1 MIEDGS
7 PVLGEPFQLPEVP
20 ARDSG
25 RLEFVERK
33 VVGVDATVCALEAV
47 VVDLFEPNHNR
58 ITDARS
64 VDRGDFADIVEP
76 EGLRALDPHHVT
88 AGDRHRFVGTKS
100 TLSVSPG
107 LSLEVCCVTQC
118 RPDQLG
124 SCPSPCQ
131 HPTSGVLPALL
142 PTNMETPA
150 LELDLP
156 DPEQDDISTM
166 EFLARLEEAWA
177 VCDKFDLQTEIWR
190 GKILKAVRDREKRG
204 GEGRGA
210 GFLQWLRER
219 EISKTRAYGLIQL
232 AESAQEM
239 LGEGVLEEASVNQ
252 FSKRAFMETT
262 QAAPEVQLMIS
273 EAANEGQE
281 ITRKQ
286 VRRLTDEFMA
296 ATSPLL
302 PEEIRQRTQ
311 ENLLPSKVV
320 APLVRELSKLPEP
333 QQEDLRKVLR
343 DEPELDRI
351 KDVTHTARWITKA
364 TESSI
369 AVRAFQQGE
378 LDLEKAMQ
386 EAQRL
391 DALGLLADA
400 VGQAQSLESAVLKL
414 HTSWRRLGGL
424 QERLWVE
431 SGSSTPYLRDV
442 LSALQSLSGATFRVS
457 LGELAGGKRVRLQLV
472 EESPDQLD
480 PPPIP

>member
-1 MIEDGS
+1 
-7 PVLGEPFQLPEVP
+7 
-20 ARDSG
+20 
-25 RLEFVERK
+25 
-33 VVGVDATVCALEAV
+33 
-47 VVDLFEPNHNR
+47 
-58 ITDARS
+58 
-64 VDRGDFADIVEP
+64 
-76 EGLRALDPHHVT
+76 
-88 AGDRHRFVGTKS
+88 
-100 TLSVSPG
+100 
-107 LSLEVCCVTQC
+107 
-118 RPDQLG
+118 
-124 SCPSPCQ
+124 
-131 HPTSGVLPALL
+131 
-142 PTNMETPA
+142 METPV

-166 EFLARLEEAWA
+166 EFLARLEQAWA

-232 AESAQEM
+232 AESAQDM

-252 FSKRAFMETT
+252 FSKRAFMETA
-262 QAAPEVQLMIS
+262 QAAPEVQMMIS

-286 VRRLTDEFMA
+286 VRRLSDEFMA
-296 ATSPLL
+296 STSPLL

-311 ENLLPSKVV
+311 ENLLPPKVV
-320 APLVRELSKLPEP
+320 APLVRELAKLPEP
-333 QQEDLRKVLR
+333 QQDDLRKVLR

-364 TESSI
+364 TESSV

-442 LSALQSLSGATFRVS
+442 LSALQSLSGATLRVS

-480 PPPIP
+480 PPPMP

>member
-1 MIEDGS
+1 
-7 PVLGEPFQLPEVP
+7 
-20 ARDSG
+20 
-25 RLEFVERK
+25 
-33 VVGVDATVCALEAV
+33 
-47 VVDLFEPNHNR
+47 
-58 ITDARS
+58 
-64 VDRGDFADIVEP
+64 
-76 EGLRALDPHHVT
+76 
-88 AGDRHRFVGTKS
+88 
-100 TLSVSPG
+100 
-107 LSLEVCCVTQC
+107 
-118 RPDQLG
+118 
-124 SCPSPCQ
+124 
-131 HPTSGVLPALL
+131 
-142 PTNMETPA
+142 
-150 LELDLP
+150 
-156 DPEQDDISTM
+156 M
-166 EFLARLEEAWA
+166 EFLARLEQAWA

-239 LGEGVLEEASVNQ
+239 LGEGVLEETSVNQ
-252 FSKRAFMETT
+252 FSKRAFMETA
-262 QAAPEVQLMIS
+262 QAAPEVQMMIS

-286 VRRLTDEFMA
+286 VRRLSDEFMA
-296 ATSPLL
+296 STSPLL

-311 ENLLPSKVV
+311 ENLLPPKVV
-320 APLVRELSKLPEP
+320 APLVRELAKLPEP
-333 QQEDLRKVLR
+333 QQDDLRKVLR
-343 DEPELDRI
+343 EEPELDRI

-364 TESSI
+364 TESSV

-442 LSALQSLSGATFRVS
+442 LSALQSLSGATLRVS

-472 EESPDQLD
+472 EESPDQLE

>member
-1 MIEDGS
+1 MLPSS
-7 PVLGEPFQLPEVP
+7 PE
-20 ARDSG
+20 
-25 RLEFVERK
+25 
-33 VVGVDATVCALEAV
+33 
-47 VVDLFEPNHNR
+47 
-58 ITDARS
+58 
-64 VDRGDFADIVEP
+64 
-76 EGLRALDPHHVT
+76 
-88 AGDRHRFVGTKS
+88 
-100 TLSVSPG
+100 SP
-107 LSLEVCCVTQC
+107 L
-118 RPDQLG
+118 
-124 SCPSPCQ
+124 
-131 HPTSGVLPALL
+131 
-142 PTNMETPA
+142 

-166 EFLARLEEAWA
+166 EFLAKLEEAWT

-190 GKILKAVRDREKRG
+190 GRILKAVRDREKRG

-210 GFLQWLRER
+210 GFLQWLREQ

-232 AESAQEM
+232 AESAEQM
-239 LGEGVLEEASVNQ
+239 LGDGVLEPTSVNQ
-252 FSKRAFMETT
+252 LSKRAFMETSL
-262 QAAPEVQLMIS
+262 AEPEVHLLIS
-273 EAANEGQE
+273 EAANDGQE

-286 VRRLTDEFMA
+286 VRRLADEFTA

-302 PEEIRQRTQ
+302 PEEIRERTQ
-311 ENLLPSKVV
+311 QNLLPPKAV
-320 APLVRELSKLPEP
+320 APLVRELAKLPEP

-364 TESSI
+364 TESGE

-400 VGQAQSLESAVLKL
+400 VGQAHALESAVLKL

-442 LSALQSLSGATFRVS
+442 LSALQSLSGATMRVS

-472 EESPDQLD
+472 EESPDQLE
-480 PPPIP
+480 PPVL

>member
-1 MIEDGS
+1 M
-7 PVLGEPFQLPEVP
+7 
-20 ARDSG
+20 
-25 RLEFVERK
+25 
-33 VVGVDATVCALEAV
+33 
-47 VVDLFEPNHNR
+47 
-58 ITDARS
+58 
-64 VDRGDFADIVEP
+64 
-76 EGLRALDPHHVT
+76 
-88 AGDRHRFVGTKS
+88 RFVLPS
-100 TLSVSPG
+100 SP
-107 LSLEVCCVTQC
+107 E
-118 RPDQLG
+118 P
-124 SCPSPCQ
+124 P
-131 HPTSGVLPALL
+131 
-142 PTNMETPA
+142 M

-166 EFLARLEEAWA
+166 EFLARLEEAWT

-190 GKILKAVRDREKRG
+190 GRILKAVRDREKRG

-232 AESAQEM
+232 AESAEQM
-239 LGEGVLEEASVNQ
+239 LGEGVLEPSSVNQ
-252 FSKRAFMETT
+252 FSKRAFMETSL
-262 QAAPEVQLMIS
+262 AEPEVQLMIS

-286 VRRLTDEFMA
+286 VRRLADEFTA

-302 PEEIRQRTQ
+302 PEEIRERTQ
-311 ENLLPSKVV
+311 QNLLPPKAV

-364 TESSI
+364 TESGE

-400 VGQAQSLESAVLKL
+400 VGQAHALESAVLKL

-442 LSALQSLSGATFRVS
+442 LSALQSLSGATMRVS

-480 PPPIP
+480 PPVL

>member
-1 MIEDGS
+1 
-7 PVLGEPFQLPEVP
+7 
-20 ARDSG
+20 
-25 RLEFVERK
+25 
-33 VVGVDATVCALEAV
+33 
-47 VVDLFEPNHNR
+47 
-58 ITDARS
+58 
-64 VDRGDFADIVEP
+64 
-76 EGLRALDPHHVT
+76 
-88 AGDRHRFVGTKS
+88 
-100 TLSVSPG
+100 
-107 LSLEVCCVTQC
+107 
-118 RPDQLG
+118 
-124 SCPSPCQ
+124 
-131 HPTSGVLPALL
+131 
-142 PTNMETPA
+142 METPV

-166 EFLARLEEAWA
+166 EFLARLEQAWA

-232 AESAQEM
+232 AESAQDM

-252 FSKRAFMETT
+252 FSKRAFMETA

-286 VRRLTDEFMA
+286 VRRLSDEFMA
-296 ATSPLL
+296 STSPLL

-311 ENLLPSKVV
+311 ENLLPPKVV
-320 APLVRELSKLPEP
+320 APLVRELAKLPEP
-333 QQEDLRKVLR
+333 QQDDLRKVLR
-343 DEPELDRI
+343 EEPELDRI

-364 TESSI
+364 TESSV

-442 LSALQSLSGATFRVS
+442 LSALQSLSGATLRVS

-480 PPPIP
+480 PPPMP

>member
-1 MIEDGS
+1 
-7 PVLGEPFQLPEVP
+7 V
-20 ARDSG
+20 
-25 RLEFVERK
+25 
-33 VVGVDATVCALEAV
+33 
-47 VVDLFEPNHNR
+47 
-58 ITDARS
+58 
-64 VDRGDFADIVEP
+64 
-76 EGLRALDPHHVT
+76 
-88 AGDRHRFVGTKS
+88 
-100 TLSVSPG
+100 
-107 LSLEVCCVTQC
+107 
-118 RPDQLG
+118 
-124 SCPSPCQ
+124 
-131 HPTSGVLPALL
+131 
-142 PTNMETPA
+142 

-156 DPEQDDISTM
+156 DPDQDDISTM
-166 EFLARLEEAWA
+166 EFLARLEQAWA

-239 LGEGVLEEASVNQ
+239 LGEGVLEETSVNQ
-252 FSKRAFMETT
+252 FSKRAFMETA
-262 QAAPEVQLMIS
+262 QAAPEVQMMIS

-286 VRRLTDEFMA
+286 VRRLSDEFMA
-296 ATSPLL
+296 STSPLL

-311 ENLLPSKVV
+311 ENLLPPKVV
-320 APLVRELSKLPEP
+320 APLVRELAKLPEP
-333 QQEDLRKVLR
+333 QQDDLRKVLR
-343 DEPELDRI
+343 EEPELDRI

-364 TESSI
+364 TESSV

-442 LSALQSLSGATFRVS
+442 LSALQSLSGATLRVS

-472 EESPDQLD
+472 EESPDQLE

>member
-1 MIEDGS
+1 M
-7 PVLGEPFQLPEVP
+7 
-20 ARDSG
+20 
-25 RLEFVERK
+25 
-33 VVGVDATVCALEAV
+33 
-47 VVDLFEPNHNR
+47 
-58 ITDARS
+58 
-64 VDRGDFADIVEP
+64 
-76 EGLRALDPHHVT
+76 
-88 AGDRHRFVGTKS
+88 
-100 TLSVSPG
+100 
-107 LSLEVCCVTQC
+107 
-118 RPDQLG
+118 
-124 SCPSPCQ
+124 
-131 HPTSGVLPALL
+131 L
-142 PTNMETPA
+142 PTNLETPV

-156 DPEQDDISTM
+156 DPDQDDISTM
-166 EFLARLEEAWA
+166 EFLARLEQAWA

-239 LGEGVLEEASVNQ
+239 LGEGVLEETSVNQ
-252 FSKRAFMETT
+252 FSKRAFMETA
-262 QAAPEVQLMIS
+262 QAAPEVQMMIS

-286 VRRLTDEFMA
+286 VRRLSDEFMA
-296 ATSPLL
+296 STSPLL

-311 ENLLPSKVV
+311 ENLLPPKVV
-320 APLVRELSKLPEP
+320 APLVRELAKLPEP
-333 QQEDLRKVLR
+333 QQDDLRKVLR
-343 DEPELDRI
+343 EEPELDRI

-364 TESSI
+364 TESSV

-442 LSALQSLSGATFRVS
+442 LSALQSLSGATLRVS

-480 PPPIP
+480 PPPMP

>member
-1 MIEDGS
+1 MLPSS
-7 PVLGEPFQLPEVP
+7 PQ
-20 ARDSG
+20 
-25 RLEFVERK
+25 
-33 VVGVDATVCALEAV
+33 
-47 VVDLFEPNHNR
+47 
-58 ITDARS
+58 
-64 VDRGDFADIVEP
+64 
-76 EGLRALDPHHVT
+76 
-88 AGDRHRFVGTKS
+88 
-100 TLSVSPG
+100 SP
-107 LSLEVCCVTQC
+107 L
-118 RPDQLG
+118 
-124 SCPSPCQ
+124 
-131 HPTSGVLPALL
+131 
-142 PTNMETPA
+142 

-166 EFLARLEEAWA
+166 EFLAKLEEAWT

-190 GKILKAVRDREKRG
+190 GRILKAVRDREKRG

-210 GFLQWLRER
+210 GFLQWLREQ

-232 AESAQEM
+232 AESAEQM
-239 LGEGVLEEASVNQ
+239 LGDGVLEPTSVNQ
-252 FSKRAFMETT
+252 FSKRAFMETSL
-262 QAAPEVQLMIS
+262 AEPEVQLMIS

-286 VRRLTDEFMA
+286 VRRLADEFTA

-302 PEEIRQRTQ
+302 PEEIRERTQ
-311 ENLLPSKVV
+311 QNLLPPTAV
-320 APLVRELSKLPEP
+320 APLVRELAKLPEP

-364 TESSI
+364 TESGE

-400 VGQAQSLESAVLKL
+400 VGQAHALESAVLKL

-442 LSALQSLSGATFRVS
+442 LSALQSLSGATMRVS

-472 EESPDQLD
+472 EESPDQLE
-480 PPPIP
+480 PPVL

>member
-1 MIEDGS
+1 M
-7 PVLGEPFQLPEVP
+7 
-20 ARDSG
+20 
-25 RLEFVERK
+25 
-33 VVGVDATVCALEAV
+33 
-47 VVDLFEPNHNR
+47 
-58 ITDARS
+58 
-64 VDRGDFADIVEP
+64 
-76 EGLRALDPHHVT
+76 
-88 AGDRHRFVGTKS
+88 
-100 TLSVSPG
+100 
-107 LSLEVCCVTQC
+107 
-118 RPDQLG
+118 
-124 SCPSPCQ
+124 
-131 HPTSGVLPALL
+131 
-142 PTNMETPA
+142 

-166 EFLARLEEAWA
+166 EFLAKLEEAWTI
-177 VCDKFDLQTEIWR
+177 CDKFDLQTEIWR
-190 GKILKAVRDREKRG
+190 GRILKAVRDREKRG

-210 GFLQWLRER
+210 GFLQWLREQ

-232 AESAQEM
+232 AESAEQM
-239 LGEGVLEEASVNQ
+239 LGDGVLEPTSVNQ
-252 FSKRAFMETT
+252 FSKRAFMETSL
-262 QAAPEVQLMIS
+262 AEPEVQLMIS

-286 VRRLTDEFMA
+286 VRRLADEFTA

-302 PEEIRQRTQ
+302 PEEIRERTQ
-311 ENLLPSKVV
+311 QNLLPTKAV
-320 APLVRELSKLPEP
+320 APLVRELAKLPEP

-364 TESSI
+364 TESGE

-400 VGQAQSLESAVLKL
+400 VGQAHALESAVLKL

-442 LSALQSLSGATFRVS
+442 LSALQSLSGATMRVS

-472 EESPDQLD
+472 EESPDQLE
-480 PPPIP
+480 PPVL

>member
-1 MIEDGS
+1 MQSERIAAWSQDGVSVTECRSRCCPIRHIGMAASITTPLS
-7 PVLGEPFQLPEVP
+7 PPLTSL
-20 ARDSG
+20 SS
-25 RLEFVERK
+25 
-33 VVGVDATVCALEAV
+33 EA
-47 VVDLFEPNHNR
+47 
-58 ITDARS
+58 
-64 VDRGDFADIVEP
+64 
-76 EGLRALDPHHVT
+76 
-88 AGDRHRFVGTKS
+88 
-100 TLSVSPG
+100 
-107 LSLEVCCVTQC
+107 
-118 RPDQLG
+118 
-124 SCPSPCQ
+124 
-131 HPTSGVLPALL
+131 PTF
-142 PTNMETPA
+142 N
-150 LELDLP
+150 LDLP
-156 DPEQDDISTM
+156 DPERDDISTM
-166 EFLARLEEAWA
+166 EFLARLEQAWD

-190 GKILKAVRDREKRG
+190 GRILKSVRDREKRG

-232 AESAQEM
+232 AESEQG
-239 LGEGVLEEASVNQ
+239 LVGEGLLEQSSVNQ
-252 FSKRAFMETT
+252 FSKRAFLETAL
-262 QAAPEVQLMIS
+262 AAPEVQVMIA

-286 VRRLTDEFMA
+286 VRRLTDDFTS

-302 PEEIRQRTQ
+302 PDEIRQRAQ

-320 APLVRELSKLPEP
+320 APLVRELSKLPEL
-333 QQEDLRKVLR
+333 QQEDFRKVLR
-343 DEPELDRI
+343 DEPEIDRI

-364 TESSI
+364 TESGV

-400 VGQAQSLESAVLKL
+400 VGQAQTLEAAVLKL

-424 QERLWVE
+424 HERLWVE

-442 LSALQSLSGATFRVS
+442 LTALQTLSGATMRVS

-472 EESPDQLD
+472 EEAPDQLE
-480 PPPIP
+480 PPAIP

>member
-1 MIEDGS
+1 MPSS
-7 PVLGEPFQLPEVP
+7 P
-20 ARDSG
+20 
-25 RLEFVERK
+25 
-33 VVGVDATVCALEAV
+33 
-47 VVDLFEPNHNR
+47 
-58 ITDARS
+58 
-64 VDRGDFADIVEP
+64 
-76 EGLRALDPHHVT
+76 
-88 AGDRHRFVGTKS
+88 KS
-100 TLSVSPG
+100 PL
-107 LSLEVCCVTQC
+107 
-118 RPDQLG
+118 
-124 SCPSPCQ
+124 
-131 HPTSGVLPALL
+131 
-142 PTNMETPA
+142 

-166 EFLARLEEAWA
+166 EFLAKLEEAWT

-190 GKILKAVRDREKRG
+190 GRILKAVRDREKRG

-210 GFLQWLRER
+210 GFLQWLREQ

-232 AESAQEM
+232 AESAEQM
-239 LGEGVLEEASVNQ
+239 LGDGVLEPTSVNQ
-252 FSKRAFMETT
+252 FSKRAFMETSL
-262 QAAPEVQLMIS
+262 AEPEVQLMIS

-286 VRRLTDEFMA
+286 VRRLTDEFTA

-302 PEEIRQRTQ
+302 PEEIRERTQ
-311 ENLLPSKVV
+311 QNLLPPKAV
-320 APLVRELSKLPEP
+320 APLVRELAKLPEP

-364 TESSI
+364 TESGE

-400 VGQAQSLESAVLKL
+400 VGQAHALESAVLKL

-442 LSALQSLSGATFRVS
+442 LSALQSLSGATMRVS

-472 EESPDQLD
+472 EESPDQLE
-480 PPPIP
+480 PPVL